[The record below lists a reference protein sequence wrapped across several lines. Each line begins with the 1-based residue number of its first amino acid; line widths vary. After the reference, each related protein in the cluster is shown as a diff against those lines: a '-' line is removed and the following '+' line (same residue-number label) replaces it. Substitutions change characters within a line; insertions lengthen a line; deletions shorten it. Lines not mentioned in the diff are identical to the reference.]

1 MNNIIMKRKELEQ
14 VKIFEKLKI
23 RKISQ
28 SDAAIALGI
37 TERQIR
43 NKLKKYKVYG
53 EMSLIHQN
61 RGRPSK
67 RVWNESEKMFVLKLF
82 EADFKGF
89 GPTFASE
96 KLQELYNIKISTE
109 TLRQTMIKHDIW
121 IKKIKRS
128 KHRSWRPRVSC
139 VGIMVQLDG
148 SPHDWFEGRAPKCTL
163 LVFID
168 DATSQLLW
176 LEFVSG
182 ESVENLMIATKNY
195 VLKHGI
201 PRRFYT
207 DNGSVF
213 RVNVNNKDRD
223 KQTQFERAINE
234 LGSTISHAS
243 SPQAKGRVERVNRTL
258 QDRLIKEMTLRNISN
273 MHDANLFVQNE
284 YLGIHNSKF
293 AVTPAEAEDLHTS
306 HLGLNLD
313 DIFCIKDFRII
324 QNDFTV
330 KYKNQLFQL
339 EKEQKTIIRP
349 KEYVQIFEHFDGLI
363 SIFLRNTE
371 IYFHKIS
378 EKPGIDNFQPK
389 QSKNISPVKVYIP
402 SKNHP
407 WRRTNSYLFNR

>member
-1 MNNIIMKRKELEQ
+1 MKRKELEQ

-23 RKISQ
+23 RAIKQ
-28 SDAAIALGI
+28 SDAAISLGI
-37 TERQIR
+37 TERQVR
-43 NKLKKYKVYG
+43 NKLNKYKIYG
-53 EMSLIHQN
+53 EISLIHQN
-61 RGRPSK
+61 RGKPSK
-67 RVWNESEKMFVLKLF
+67 RSWDKTEKNLVLKLF
-82 EADFKGF
+82 EDDFKGF
-89 GPTFASE
+89 GPTFAAE
-96 KLQELYNIKISTE
+96 KLLEIHNIKISAE
-109 TLRQTMIKHDIW
+109 TLRQAMIKHGIW

-128 KHRSWRPRVSC
+128 KHRSWRARVPC
-139 VGIMVQLDG
+139 IGIMTQLDG

-168 DATSQLLW
+168 DATSRLLW
-176 LEFVSG
+176 LEFVSS
-182 ESVENLMIATKNY
+182 ESVANLMIATKSY
-195 VLKHGI
+195 VLKYGI

-223 KQTQFERAINE
+223 KLTQFERAINE
-234 LGSTISHAS
+234 LGSTIIHAS

-284 YLGIHNSKF
+284 YLATHNAKF
-293 AVTPAEAEDLHTS
+293 AVAPVEAEDLHTS
-306 HLGLNLD
+306 PLGLNLN
-313 DIFCIKDFRII
+313 DIFCIKDSRII

-349 KEYVQIFEHFDGLI
+349 KEYAQIFDHFDG
-363 SIFLRNTE
+363 SIAMFLRDTE

-378 EKPGIDNFQPK
+378 ERISSDIFQPN
-389 QSKNISPVKVYIP
+389 QSKNISPARVYIP

-407 WRRTNSYLFNR
+407 WRRTNSYFF